1 MTVREARELFTEAG
15 KSFTRDDAFTLA
27 GSLAFYAALSLA
39 PLVVLLIWV
48 ASFLGPDTQQRLI
61 QQMVSTVGQQGGE
74 AINMVVQNAQQQPGL
89 GSIAGLV
96 SLALLIVAA
105 TGAFAPLQHTMNL
118 VWDVRAKPGQGIRGV
133 LRRRLMALLLVV
145 ALGILLL
152 ASIIFS
158 AVFSAVVVQ
167 MADTLPGGTA
177 LWSGLNFLIPL
188 AIFIPMFAIIF
199 KYLPDVE
206 ISWRDVWAG
215 AVVTAIMFE
224 VGNQLIGLYL
234 AYGGAGS
241 AYGAAGS
248 LMAMLLWVYYSSLI
262 LFFGAELTQVWARMS
277 GRRIEPAENAE
288 RYEHVKPIGEPKA
301 A

>member
-61 QQMVSTVGQQGGE
+61 QQMVGVVGEQGGE

-105 TGAFAPLQHTMNL
+105 TGAFAQLQHTMNL